1 MPLQLRIIGGAC
13 RGMKLLSPPV
23 GITRPLRGIVKK
35 SLFDILA
42 DRIDGAICLDLFSGS
57 GSIGL
62 EALSRGAGCCVFI
75 ECHREVQRVLQK
87 NVDKVCHGVDNDT
100 VKVRIIKADVEAVL
114 GGGAVPEGPFD
125 IVFLDP
131 PYAARESALHCLE
144 LLAGIPGWVHAESLV
159 IYQFK
164 GDLNIED
171 KRWRTIDN
179 RKFGGGQLVFLSTA
193 SIEQ

>member
-13 RGMKLLSPPV
+13 KGMKLNSPPV

-42 DRIDGAICLDLFSGS
+42 DRIDGAACLDLFSGS

-75 ECHREVQRVLQK
+75 ESHREVQRVLQK
-87 NVDKVCHGVDNDT
+87 NVDKICHGVDNDT

-114 GGGAVPEGPFD
+114 EGGAIPEAPFD
-125 IVFLDP
+125 FVFLDP
-131 PYAARESALHCLE
+131 PYAARESAMHCLE
-144 LLAGIPGWVHAESLV
+144 LLAGIPGWVHPESIV

-171 KRWRTIDN
+171 KRWRTIDS
-179 RKFGGGQLVFLSTA
+179 RKFGGGRLVFLSA
-193 SIEQ
+193 AVIE